1 VVDRRVVESAPD
13 AVRRATIR
21 WVRTCRTSRPTPV
34 ASLVAHNRGYSW
46 GISRALR
53 AAVLPKLLVE
63 SRCDDEV
70 PPRNEKVVG
79 SIPTG
84 GSTQTPRS
92 YHVSRAQGEHLL
104 PLIGA
109 CNV

>member
-1 VVDRRVVESAPD
+1 VVDRRVESAPD

-34 ASLVAHNRGYSW
+34 ASLVAQNRGYSW

-53 AAVLPKLLVE
+53 AAVLPKSLVE

-84 GSTQTPRS
+84 GSTLRAPRFG
-92 YHVSRAQGEHLL
+92 HHACIRRPLL
-104 PLIGA
+104 RVHP
-109 CNV
+109 